1 MWYLILGT
9 CKLLKLLKMQF
20 KSITVCNVGCQW
32 KKGHILN
39 KCFKLSTVF
48 KLNFIFYCYNYSLQ
62 YVKLYVRAPA
72 PRLESAWFNKMYCS
86 LTLMF
91 DASVEGPENCR
102 QLFDE
107 ASYQK
112 LGHSKNY

>member
-1 MWYLILGT
+1 MA
-9 CKLLKLLKMQF
+9 LLAV
-20 KSITVCNVGCQW
+20 SG
-32 KKGHILN
+32 KKDIY
-39 KCFKLSTVF
+39 KCFKLSMLF
-48 KLNFIFYCYNYSLQ
+48 NLNFIFYCYNYSLQ

-112 LGHSKNY
+112 LGHSKNKIIIELTFSFPDLDSWK

>member
-1 MWYLILGT
+1 MA
-9 CKLLKLLKMQF
+9 LLAV
-20 KSITVCNVGCQW
+20 SG
-32 KKGHILN
+32 KKDIY
-39 KCFKLSTVF
+39 KFFKLSTLF
-48 KLNFIFYCYNYSLQ
+48 QLNFIFYCYNYSLQ

-112 LGHSKNY
+112 LGHSKNKIIIELTFSFPDLDSWK

>member
-1 MWYLILGT
+1 MA
-9 CKLLKLLKMQF
+9 LLAV
-20 KSITVCNVGCQW
+20 SG
-32 KKGHILN
+32 KKDIY
-39 KCFKLSTVF
+39 KCFKLSMLF

-112 LGHSKNY
+112 LGHSKNKIIIELTFSFPDLDSWK